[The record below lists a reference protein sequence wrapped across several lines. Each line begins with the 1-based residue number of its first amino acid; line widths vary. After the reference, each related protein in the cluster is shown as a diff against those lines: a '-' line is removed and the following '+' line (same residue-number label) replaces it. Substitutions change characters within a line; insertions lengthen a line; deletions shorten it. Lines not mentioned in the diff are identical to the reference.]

1 MKKRRSVRGV
11 QEVLFDKVH
20 AVLGVL
26 RLSKAMSARK
36 TRSITILQER
46 GAFLLS
52 LSLFSLSLS
61 LSVTCVCVCVCVWSG
76 EEVVKKLAYS
86 GRKLFRKWLKKLSL
100 DSVKYS
106 GRMLYTCCDV
116 TRT

>member
-46 GAFLLS
+46 GAFLSLSLSSLS
-52 LSLFSLSLS
+52 LSLFLSR
-61 LSVTCVCVCVCVWSG
+61 VCVCVCVCGLV
-76 EEVVKKLAYS
+76 
-86 GRKLFRKWLKKLSL
+86 RKLLRNWLILVGSCSENGL
-100 DSVKYS
+100 
-106 GRMLYTCCDV
+106 RN
-116 TRT
+116 